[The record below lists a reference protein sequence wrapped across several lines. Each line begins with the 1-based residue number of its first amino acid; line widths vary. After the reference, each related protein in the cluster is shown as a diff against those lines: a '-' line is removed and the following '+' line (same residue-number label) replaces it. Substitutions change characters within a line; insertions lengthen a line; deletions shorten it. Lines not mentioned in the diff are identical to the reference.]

1 MHVYTCLLYIYY
13 AHLPIYNKF
22 RWLAAAHFE
31 RFLGGVQVKRM
42 LHGVGHVVPRGYLFR
57 GRFLGTSGDLG
68 GWWARGGPH
77 FGVDT
82 FIEFWVGELRTFI
95 ETHQAW
101 MMKNQRFS
109 NSKQNLA
116 SDEWFW
122 GPLLVKSIY
131 NCLLGDLEMEH
142 APSTPLSNSENH
154 SID

>member
-1 MHVYTCLLYIYY
+1 M
-13 AHLPIYNKF
+13 
-22 RWLAAAHFE
+22 
-31 RFLGGVQVKRM
+31 
-42 LHGVGHVVPRGYLFR
+42 
-57 GRFLGTSGDLG
+57 
-68 GWWARGGPH
+68 
-77 FGVDT
+77 GVDT